1 MKYIIKNLVKYSS
14 INSIYVS
21 SIVYL
26 DLKYQKRRLLTYKEH
41 N

>member
-1 MKYIIKNLVKYSS
+1 MKYIYQKIVQYSL

-26 DLKYQKRRLLTYKEH
+26 EVKNISYNKDVVSSK
-41 N
+41 